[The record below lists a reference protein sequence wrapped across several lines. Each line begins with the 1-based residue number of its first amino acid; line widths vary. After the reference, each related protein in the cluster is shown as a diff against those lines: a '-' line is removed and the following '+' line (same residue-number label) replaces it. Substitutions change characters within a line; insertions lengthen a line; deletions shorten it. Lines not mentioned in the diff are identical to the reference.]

1 LAPRANSTQTSLFVL
16 LEKFQFRQ
24 KEEMK
29 IVKFENEM
37 ILEVL
42 VGAGG
47 S

>member
-1 LAPRANSTQTSLFVL
+1 LAPRANSTQTSLFGL
-16 LEKFQFRQ
+16 LEKFRQ